1 MPQASRRGSR
11 ASTRTVLVT
20 GIPELNSGVVGDA
33 QGRIRGPVKNNGL
46 EPSGLVHDRI
56 LNDSSQQE

>member
-1 MPQASRRGSR
+1 M
-11 ASTRTVLVT
+11 T